1 MAAGNARNA
10 LSLQAGRTRR
20 VRVRHYPCCAGG
32 SATRH
37 MLRLRRQALRLRCAP
52 SSWARN
58 VEERGAQRSASR
70 LRTPSHPVS
79 CGITSGDGGIE
90 RAPSLKPAGWA
101 QTAGASPPL
110 PLLRR
115 EIVPH
120 GTCFDSDAERS
131 DFAALRRRGRF
142 TRFSGTRASRRSGG
156 RRMPRPSTKACRRS
170 GGRSNHHRSYIG
182 FSPTVS
188 SYTWSSLV
196 LSKIN
201 SWRDSPVTS

>member
-101 QTAGASPPL
+101 HTAGASPPL

-131 DFAALRRRGRF
+131 DFAALRRRGRGMSKSAE
-142 TRFSGTRASRRSGG
+142 RSEARAGCVRR
-156 RRMPRPSTKACRRS
+156 RILCRVAS
-170 GGRSNHHRSYIG
+170 PLVMAESNARQA
-182 FSPTVS
+182 
-188 SYTWSSLV
+188 SSLQAGRKRRV
-196 LSKIN
+196 
-201 SWRDSPVTS
+201 RVRHYPCCAGR